1 MPLSCVHKHVTRNK
15 ISIRTS
21 DAHAMQYYKFCKNAI
36 DCYLSATK
44 IELTTTETL
53 QILNK
58 WIFTTIP
65 C

>member
-1 MPLSCVHKHVTRNK
+1 MQPGMN

-21 DAHAMQYYKFCKNAI
+21 DAHAMQCYKFYKNAI

-44 IELTTTETL
+44 IELTTLETL
-53 QILNK
+53 AISNK
-58 WIFTTIP
+58 KIFTAIP